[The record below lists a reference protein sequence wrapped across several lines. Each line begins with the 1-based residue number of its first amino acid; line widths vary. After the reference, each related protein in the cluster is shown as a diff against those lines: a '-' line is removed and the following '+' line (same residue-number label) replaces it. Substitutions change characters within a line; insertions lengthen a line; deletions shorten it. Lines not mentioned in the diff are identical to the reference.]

1 MKLRHILSMAAL
13 LALPAVAQETSTNY
27 FMQSSVNRHDIN
39 PALLDNHT

>member
-1 MKLRHILSMAAL
+1 MAAL

-39 PALLDNHT
+39 PLCLTSHT